1 MRRMKQ
7 ILTLLLTAFY
17 LFYFAGTHF
26 FVHSH
31 FINERIVVHSHPFA
45 KSNHTHTTLEIQ
57 LIDELSNDTCT
68 TEDGMPTLSPQ
79 YSGQWQYAV
88 APTAV
93 VVVDNGAV
101 RRLRAPPYPAC

>member
-1 MRRMKQ
+1 MKTIKQ
-7 ILTLLLTAFY
+7 ITVLLLTALY

-45 KSNHTHTTLEIQ
+45 KSNHTHSTLEIQ

-68 TEDGMPTLSPQ
+68 ADNNSPALVPLDGSL
-79 YSGQWQYAV
+79 WQYGAV
-88 APTAV
+88 QTTV
-93 VVVDNGAV
+93 VVLDNGTV
-101 RRLRAPPYPAC
+101 RRLRVPPHPAC

>member
-1 MRRMKQ
+1 MKKIRQ
-7 ILTLLLTAFY
+7 ILVLLLTAVY

-45 KSNHTHTTLEIQ
+45 KSSHTHTSLEIE

-68 TEDGMPTLSPQ
+68 VGDNSPVLEPS
-79 YSGQWQYAV
+79 YSGHWQYVV

-93 VVVDNGAV
+93 ATLDNGTL
-101 RRLRAPPYPAC
+101 RRLRAPPHHAC

>member
-1 MRRMKQ
+1 MKRTRQ
-7 ILTLLLTAFY
+7 ILVLLLTAVY

-68 TEDGMPTLSPQ
+68 VDDSLPALEPQ
-79 YSGQWQYAV
+79 YCGHWQYAV
-88 APTAV
+88 ATTDV
-93 VVVDNGAV
+93 VTLDNGAA
-101 RRLRAPPYPAC
+101 RRLRAPPHPAC

>member
-1 MRRMKQ
+1 MRRIKQ
-7 ILTLLLTAFY
+7 ILIPLLTAVY

-68 TEDGMPTLSPQ
+68 TDHSIPDLQPQ

-88 APTAV
+88 VSTVLV
-93 VVVDNGAV
+93 VLDTDAV
-101 RRLRAPPYPAC
+101 RRLRAPPHPAC